1 MQAGSPDCPLPL
13 LDGSGGLQPRPIRA
27 ILAWMRGDH
36 VSTMTED
43 ATHSAATLYRRVAGS
58 YDLSTAWLEPY
69 RRRAISQL
77 RLEPGDVVLDVGCGT
92 GLNFERIQ
100 AAVGPGGRLIGIDPS
115 PEMLA
120 AARARVEAAGWSNV
134 TLLQASAEEAVV
146 PGPVDA
152 VLFAFTHDVVQS
164 PEALANL
171 LGQARPG
178 GRVAAAGPKWTIVA
192 PQLNPIVWQVASQFV
207 TTFEGFRRPWAE
219 LERAVPGLSVEEAY
233 FGCVYLAWGELPAD
247 PGGEPAAEP
256 RHVDLGDLAELTGRH
271 LGYGSWYDI
280 TQEDVSRF
288 AVLTDDVQ
296 WIHVDPERAA
306 AGPFGATVAHGFHTL
321 ARFTALLGEILVV
334 EGVST
339 TLNYGLNRVRFPAPA
354 RVGRRLRMGLEVLGV
369 EPAGGGVQVL
379 YGATFEVEDQVKP
392 VCVAEVIFRYYG

>member
-1 MQAGSPDCPLPL
+1 
-13 LDGSGGLQPRPIRA
+13 
-27 ILAWMRGDH
+27 
-36 VSTMTED
+36 MTED
-43 ATHSAATLYRRVAGS
+43 VTHSAATLYRRVAGS

-77 RLEPGDVVLDVGCGT
+77 RLQPGDVVLDVGCGT

-100 AAVGPGGRLIGIDPS
+100 DAIGPGGRLTGIDPS
-115 PEMLA
+115 PEMLT
-120 AARARVEAAGWSNV
+120 AARARVQAAGWANV
-134 TLLQASAEEAVV
+134 TLLQASAEEAIV

-171 LGQARPG
+171 LGQVRPG
-178 GRVAAAGPKWTIVA
+178 GRVAAAGPKWTTVA
-192 PQLNPIVWQVASQFV
+192 PHLNPIVYQVASQFV

-219 LERAVPGLSVEEAY
+219 LERAVPGLAVEEAY
-233 FGCVYLAWGELPAD
+233 FGCVYLASGELPAGQD
-247 PGGEPAAEP
+247 GGPAAEP
-256 RHVDLGDLAELTGRH
+256 VAVDPPHPPWQVDLAELPGLTGRH
-271 LGYGSWYDI
+271 LGYSSWHEI
-280 TQEDVSRF
+280 AQEDVSRF

-306 AGPFGATVAHGFHTL
+306 AGPFGATVAHGFFTL
-321 ARFTALLGEILVV
+321 ARFTALLGEILTVD
-334 EGVST
+334 GVGT

-354 RVGRRLRMGLEVLGV
+354 RVGERLRMGLEVLGV
-369 EPAGGGVQVL
+369 EPAGDGVQVL
-379 YGATFEVEDQVKP
+379 YCATFEVEDQVKP

>member
-1 MQAGSPDCPLPL
+1 
-13 LDGSGGLQPRPIRA
+13 
-27 ILAWMRGDH
+27 
-36 VSTMTED
+36 MTD
-43 ATHSAATLYRRVAGS
+43 DTHSAATLYRRVAGS

-69 RRRAISQL
+69 RRRVISQL
-77 RLEPGDVVLDVGCGT
+77 RLQPGDAVLDVGCGT

-100 AAVGPGGRLIGIDPS
+100 AAIGPGGRLIGIDPS

-120 AARARVEAAGWSNV
+120 AARARVEAAGWTNV
-134 TLLQASAEEAVV
+134 TLLQAGAENAVV

-164 PEALANL
+164 PEVLANL

-178 GRVAAAGPKWTIVA
+178 GRVAAAGPKWTTVA

-207 TTFEGFRRPWAE
+207 TTFEGFRRPWTE
-219 LERAVPGLSVEEAY
+219 LERAVPGLEVEEAY
-233 FGCVYLAWGELPAD
+233 FGCVYLAWGELPGPPATA
-247 PGGEPAAEP
+247 PAPQKAAEEADGP
-256 RHVDLGDLAELTGRH
+256 RHVGIDDLAELAGRH
-271 LGYGSWYDI
+271 LGYSSWHEI

-321 ARFTALLGEILVV
+321 ARFTTLLGEVLVV
-334 EGVST
+334 DDATT

-354 RVGRRLRMGLEVLGV
+354 RVGQRLHMGLEVLAA
-369 EPAGGGVQVL
+369 EPAGAGVQVL
-379 YGATFEVEDQVKP
+379 YGATFEVENQVKP
-392 VCVAEVIFRYYG
+392 VCVAEVIFRYHG